1 MGEFPFRTSKEIIAG
16 IFNNEES
23 ASKALIDLK
32 KCGYSPEEIN
42 VVMSRETQMQLFG
55 NADHSLYFGL
65 KNGHINLWN
74 SETGMV
80 GTGPMLATLDESG
93 YLSQTT
99 GVRAALIG
107 AGIPLAQAQKC
118 NEGLKNGKIL
128 LTVNPKTEDDIEYIS
143 CKWNQYRAE
152 EIYS

>member
-1 MGEFPFRTSKEIIAG
+1 MEKCSFTTNKEILAG

-32 KCGYSPEEIN
+32 KSGYSPEEIN
-42 VVMSRETQMQLFG
+42 VVMSRETKIQLFG
-55 NADHSLYFGL
+55 NTDHSFYFGI
-65 KNGHINLWN
+65 KNGHLNLWS

-80 GTGPMLATLDESG
+80 GTGPMLATLNESG
-93 YLSQTT
+93 FLSQTT

-107 AGIPLAQAQKC
+107 AGITLEQAQKC

-128 LTVNPKTEDDIEYIS
+128 LTVNPKTEDDLEYIS
-143 CKWNQYRAE
+143 YKWNQYHAE
-152 EIYS
+152 EVYS